1 MYVIYTMCHIPQS
14 TPFLFS
20 VRVIIHWIIV
30 ILSNRKNTQPGN
42 QFNGCELCFQ
52 FALKYAQPILGF
64 SKMEHFLKT

>member
-1 MYVIYTMCHIPQS
+1 MYVIYTMFHIPQS